1 MEPIYKK
8 NYMKQ
13 IKYLLIFINIF
24 IFFIFSPIS
33 GKNRRLNQILE
44 NAENGSP
51 KEKKTALMMCGG
63 NRILRCY
70 RPMINAL
77 KNPSIE
83 VPDDAIE
90 IRNIVA
96 VGLAKLRLST
106 SITPLKE
113 AIQSISLDIKEQE
126 KLIQEFEKIPSK
138 IQKVILS
145 KKTLVK
151 MISAKSDML
160 LALGSIRDKRTVD
173 YFIPF
178 LEDKNTLI
186 RMTASLCLSY
196 LPDIKNRKVLE
207 KYLSSEKEEI
217 VQLELIRALFA
228 IDHFHHEYIKLF
240 LKKLFSDDRRIRKEA
255 AKIGAQ
261 FKIREGRSKVETAI
275 SLEKEADVGKEL
287 RKYRRI
293 ISYY

>member
-1 MEPIYKK
+1 M
-8 NYMKQ
+8 
-13 IKYLLIFINIF
+13 
-24 IFFIFSPIS
+24 FSPLS
-33 GKNRRLNQILE
+33 GKSRRLNQILE

-63 NRILRCY
+63 SRILRCY

-77 KNPSIE
+77 KNPGIG

-90 IRNIVA
+90 IQDIVA
-96 VGLAKLRLST
+96 VGLAKLRLPT
-106 SITPLKE
+106 SMTPLKE

-126 KLIQEFEKIPSK
+126 KLIQEFEKTPSK
-138 IQKVILS
+138 IEKIILS

-151 MISAKSDML
+151 MISAKSDMI
-160 LALGSIRDKRTVD
+160 LALGSIRDKGIVD

-178 LEDKNTLI
+178 LKDKNNLI

-196 LPDIKNRKVLE
+196 LPDVKNQKVLE
-207 KYLSSEKEEI
+207 EYLSSEKEEI

-228 IDHFHHEYIKLF
+228 IDRFHYKYIKLF
-240 LKKLFSDDRRIRKEA
+240 LKKLFSDDSIIRKKA

-261 FKIREGRSKVETAI
+261 FQIREGRSKVEKAI
-275 SLEKEADVGKEL
+275 SLEKETDVNKEL
-287 RKYRRI
+287 KKYWRV